1 MFKSKALITILI
13 LATLLRFIGLMPNIS
28 HSDEGYV
35 QDISWNLV
43 NNIVTHGDFNPH
55 SFKYGTW
62 AYYLQAIVAAP
73 VLGTVY
79 FAEVANTSLS
89 SSFTSRPLD
98 FNSFFNE
105 AVRKYERILVAFGRG
120 ETAFFGVASV
130 LVLYLI
136 GKKLFGERMGLLSAL
151 IFAIA
156 PLHVRD
162 SHYIT
167 TDVLFVFFTLL
178 AFLFSIDMIQKKRFR
193 DFVLTG
199 FFVGF
204 SLTIR
209 YFPLALLTYPF
220 AILLSF
226 EKRRIWFAKILV
238 SMVFIAIGVFMGLP
252 FLFLDHNGPTL
263 LMQDLTK
270 YALPWY
276 STSISNYVI
285 STVSSLLSGGKQAMP
300 QISMLYTTPDSF
312 RFVHIGW
319 VLFNAY
325 GLLPTAA
332 TLIGVALML
341 FKSFKKSLLLVIIP
355 FFNFI
360 YISAFIPA
368 TYERLNIPML
378 PFMAVFAAFSLNYIY
393 EKRARLIFVGVLVLV
408 TLQPLLK
415 SSAASIA
422 CSKKTVQYQS
432 VDWMAAHIL
441 PSAKIG
447 YVTMVSSPPTTYA
460 KWFALEPGRDVSL
473 EEAAR
478 NGLDHSFVNG
488 ARLDYISYPFF
499 NKFVV
504 PPAKLYENY
513 YYSLVLSEY
522 NSRAQLLGK
531 VDKPWMCDIQ
541 RIYYY
546 KLTSK
551 FKEGT
556 RMIKNNIDNWQI
568 KNVDTTGRATIDLNT
583 KKYQQSSYQ
592 LVPPRISSENIPVEK
607 NKIYTFSVKL
617 KTDKNI
623 DKLKSPFVIVRLDYY
638 SNSKSGKLKND
649 LNNLVLLIKEGPTPM
664 YFEKKRIQNKD
675 VYFDTDY
682 PGKIVA
688 LSPVAKLNE
697 KWQKVSIIATA
708 PEGVDFAVL
717 SVQPI
722 STDPTTIYIDDALML
737 SE

>member
-1 MFKSKALITILI
+1 MFKSKLLILI
-13 LATLLRFIGLMPNIS
+13 LVLATLLRFIGLMPNIA

-35 QDISWNLV
+35 QDISWGLI

-62 AYYLQAIVAAP
+62 EYYLQAAVAAP
-73 VLGTVY
+73 VLGIAY
-79 FAEVANTSLS
+79 FGEVANTKIS
-89 SSFTSRPLD
+89 SSFASKSLD

-130 LVLYLI
+130 FVLYLI
-136 GKKLFGERMGLLSAL
+136 GKKLFGEKIGLLSAL

-178 AFLFSIDMIQKKRFR
+178 AFLFSVDMIQKKRFR
-193 DFVLTG
+193 DFILAG
-199 FFVGF
+199 FFAGF

-209 YFPLALLTYPF
+209 YFPLALLAYPI
-220 AILLSF
+220 AILFSF
-226 EKRRIWFAKILV
+226 ENKKVWFLKVLISV
-238 SMVFIAIGVFMGLP
+238 VFIAVGVFIGLP
-252 FLFLDHNGPTL
+252 YLFLDPHGPTL

-276 STSISNYVI
+276 STSISTYAI
-285 STVSSLLSGGKQAMP
+285 SIVTYLISHGKQAMP
-300 QISMLYTTPDSF
+300 EISMLYPRPDSF

-319 VLFNAY
+319 ILFNAF
-325 GLLPTAA
+325 GLLPTLA
-332 TLIGVALML
+332 TLVGVVLML
-341 FKSFKKSLLLVIIP
+341 FKSFKKSLLLLIIP
-355 FFNFI
+355 LFNFI

-378 PFMAVFAAFSLNYIY
+378 PFMAVFAAFFVDMIQ
-393 EKRARLIFVGVLVLV
+393 EKKGKLIFLTVLVLII
-408 TLQPLLK
+408 LQPLFK

-447 YVTMVSSPPTTYA
+447 YVTMVSSPPTNYA
-460 KWFALEPGRDVSL
+460 KWFALEPGRDTSL
-473 EEAAR
+473 EEALK
-478 NGLDHSFVNG
+478 NNLDHSFVNG

-499 NKFVV
+499 NKFIV

-522 NSRAQLLGK
+522 DSRAQLLGK
-531 VDKPWMCDIQ
+531 LDKPWMCDIQ

-546 KLTSK
+546 KLPEK
-551 FKEGT
+551 FKERTKLVKGD
-556 RMIKNNIDNWQI
+556 INNWQI
-568 KNVDTTGRATIDLNT
+568 KNVDTTGQATIDLSR

-592 LVPPRISSENIPVEK
+592 LVPPRISSENIPITK
-607 NKIYTFSVKL
+607 GKTYTFSVRLRTEKD
-617 KTDKNI
+617 T
-623 DKLKSPFVIVRLDYY
+623 DKLKLPLVIARLDYY

-664 YFEKKRIQNKD
+664 YFEKKRMQNKD

-688 LSPVAKLNE
+688 LSPATKVSSI
-697 KWQKVSIIATA
+697 WQKVSVTA
-708 PEGVDFAVL
+708 AVPDGVDFAVL
-717 SVQPI
+717 SIQPI
-722 STDPTTIYIDDALML
+722 STEPATIYIDKA
-737 SE
+737 SFFE

>member
-1 MFKSKALITILI
+1 MFKSKVLIAII
-13 LATLLRFIGLMPNIS
+13 VLATLLRFIGLMPNIA
-28 HSDEGYV
+28 HSDEGYL
-35 QDISWNLV
+35 QDVSWGLI
-43 NNIVTHGDFNPH
+43 NNIVTKGDFNPH

-62 AYYLQAIVAAP
+62 AYYLQAAVAAP
-73 VLGTVY
+73 VLGATY
-79 FAEVANTSLS
+79 FSEVANTKIS
-89 SSFTSRPLD
+89 SSFASKSLD
-98 FNSFFNE
+98 FNSFFGE
-105 AVRKYERILVAFGRG
+105 AVRKYERTLVAFGRG
-120 ETAFFGVASV
+120 ETAVFGVASV
-130 LVLYLI
+130 FVLYLI
-136 GKKLFGERMGLLSAL
+136 GKKLFGEKIGLLSVL

-167 TDVLFVFFTLL
+167 TDILFVFFTLL
-178 AFLFSIDMIQKKRFR
+178 AFLFSIDLIQKKRLR
-193 DFVLTG
+193 DFILTG

-209 YFPLALLTYPF
+209 YFPLALLAYPI
-220 AILLSF
+220 AILFSF
-226 EKRRIWFAKILV
+226 EKKKNWFLKVLV
-238 SMVFIAIGVFMGLP
+238 SGVFIPLGVFVGLP
-252 FLFLDHNGPTL
+252 YLFLDPNGPTL

-276 STSISNYVI
+276 STSISNYAI
-285 STVSSLLSGGKQAMP
+285 SIVTFLLSGGKQAMP

-312 RFVHIGW
+312 RFVHTGW
-319 VLFNAY
+319 ILFNAY
-325 GLLPTAA
+325 GLLPTLA
-332 TLIGVALML
+332 TLLGVVLML
-341 FKSFKKSLLLVIIP
+341 FKSFKKFLLLIAIP
-355 FFNFI
+355 LFNFI

-378 PFMAVFAAFSLNYIY
+378 PFMAVFAAFFLYHMY
-393 EKRARLIFVGVLVLV
+393 EKKGKLIFITILILII
-408 TLQPLLK
+408 LQPLLK

-432 VDWMAAHIL
+432 VDWMAANIL

-447 YVTMVSSPPTTYA
+447 YVTMVSSPPTNYA
-460 KWFALEPGRDVSL
+460 KWFALEPGRDTSL
-473 EEAAR
+473 EEALK

-499 NKFVV
+499 NKFII

-522 NSRAQLLGK
+522 DSRAKLLGK
-531 VDKPWMCDIQ
+531 LDKPWMCDIQ

-546 KLTSK
+546 KLPEKS
-551 FKEGT
+551 KEGT
-556 RMIKNNIDNWQI
+556 KVIKSDINNWQI
-568 KNVDTTGRATIDLNT
+568 KNVDETGKAVIDLKT
-583 KKYQQSSYQ
+583 KKYSQDSYQ
-592 LVPPRISSENIPVEK
+592 LVPPRIASENIPVEK
-607 NKIYTFSVKL
+607 DKTYTFSVWL

-623 DKLKSPFVIVRLDYY
+623 DKLKLPSVVARLDYY

-649 LNNLVLLIKEGPTPM
+649 LRSISLLIKEGPTPM
-664 YFEKKRIQNKD
+664 YFEKKRMQNKD

-688 LSPVAKLNE
+688 LSPVTKINSN
-697 KWQKVSIIATA
+697 WQKITVTATA

-717 SVQPI
+717 SIQPI
-722 STDPTTIYIDDALML
+722 STDPATIYIDKASFLN
-737 SE
+737 